1 MCYTLQVNGKAQ
13 AFWFLISAAPV
24 TLNGVPHALLAITD
38 ITDRKRVEE
47 SLRETNAYLESLFN
61 YANAP
66 IIVWNPQFRI
76 TRFNHAFES
85 LTGRRAD
92 EVIGESLEILFP
104 PTLVESSMGRIA
116 ETLRGEHW
124 ETVEISILH
133 LDGSVRTVLWNSA
146 PIFGPDGK
154 TPMVTIAQGQ
164 DITKRKQAEEAL
176 KRTERQLYETASR
189 LPGMIFQF
197 YAKQDG
203 SLGLHYVSEQAKRL
217 LGLDPEPKGF
227 FERCTA
233 AFLPE
238 YRDDF
243 LKIVRKTVSEVS
255 EWKYEGA
262 MRKPCR
268 RDSVDIRPRD
278 PH

>member
-1 MCYTLQVNGKAQ
+1 MLGHQPGDGLCCVHAMMAPGGCGTGEACLHVPGPLSSITRVLQAGETVRGVEVRYALQVNGKAQ
-13 AFWFLISAAPV
+13 SFWFLISAAPV

-66 IIVWNPQFRI
+66 IIVWNPLFRI

-92 EVIGESLEILFP
+92 KVIGESLEILFP

-116 ETLRGEHW
+116 ETLRGEH
-124 ETVEISILH
+124 SGDCRNKYSHH

-154 TPMVTIAQGQ
+154 TPMVTIASRSGHY
-164 DITKRKQAEEAL
+164 QA
-176 KRTERQLYETASR
+176 
-189 LPGMIFQF
+189 
-197 YAKQDG
+197 
-203 SLGLHYVSEQAKRL
+203 
-217 LGLDPEPKGF
+217 
-227 FERCTA
+227 
-233 AFLPE
+233 
-238 YRDDF
+238 
-243 LKIVRKTVSEVS
+243 
-255 EWKYEGA
+255 
-262 MRKPCR
+262 
-268 RDSVDIRPRD
+268 
-278 PH
+278 